1 MRNWLHATG
10 IAIVV
15 AILLGIFVFD
25 VFSHTY
31 LLEH

>member
-1 MRNWLHATG
+1 MRTWLQATG
-10 IAIVV
+10 LIVV
-15 AILLGIFVFD
+15 IAILLGIFVFD